1 MNKRL
6 DKWGISRSSLFPGV
20 TLACED
26 EIQNKAHKASV
37 FNTEMVLKRKISA
50 HAVCINPKNM
60 SGPKKP
66 TTKELSGESNP
77 SPIGRHLGGDSE
89 EEEEEEESDSE
100 DTSDSDCVEGGVNGE
115 GGGDV
120 TRDIEINDREGRVG
134 EQERG
139 EAESDGEDSDRD
151 TEVSIIQ
158 RSERVREDNRNEDSD
173 TEVIVENVQAVL
185 PPDPPP
191 LPAGQP
197 HGHDGH
203 DGEPLLHNVNSGQ
216 KNTPFW

>member
-1 MNKRL
+1 M
-6 DKWGISRSSLFPGV
+6 SSPPPRTSQMPSSPAGSTRVIRTRRPPAKYGDWDF
-20 TLACED
+20 
-26 EIQNKAHKASV
+26 S
-37 FNTEMVLKRKISA
+37 S
-50 HAVCINPKNM
+50 
-60 SGPKKP
+60 
-66 TTKELSGESNP
+66 ELSGESNP
-77 SPIGRHLGGDSE
+77 SPMGRHLGGDSEE

-203 DGEPLLHNVNSGQ
+203 DGEPLLGEHSSGF
-216 KNTPFW
+216 N